1 MAINTGNFAKLLY
14 PGLNTIYGH
23 KYNEYPLECAEIYE
37 SRNSRRAY
45 EEDQGVTGFGLAP
58 VKTEGNAITYD
69 TEQQGFLTR
78 YNHITYGLGFIITE
92 EMVED
97 DLYDVVGQRRTE
109 GLAYSM
115 RQTEETVAANVF
127 NRAFN
132 TSYTLGDSAS
142 LVASAGG
149 GGSASRANVSGGT
162 WTNGAATAADLS
174 EAALEQALID
184 IANYKDDRGKHIQV
198 QAKQLIIANGNQF
211 NADRILSSSARVGTA
226 DNDVNAIKSMG
237 LVPKVVLN
245 HYLTD
250 ADAWFIQTDMP
261 NGFIKYVRKGVSFA
275 MDNDFDTSN
284 HKFKA
289 SKRDSFGAT
298 DPRCVWGNPG
308 A

>member
-23 KYNEYPLECAEIYE
+23 KYNEYSKECDAIFEG
-37 SRNSRRAY
+37 RTSRRAY

-58 VKTEGNAITYD
+58 VKTEGNSTVYD

-78 YNHITYGLGFIITE
+78 YNHVTYALGFIITE
-92 EMVED
+92 EMID
-97 DLYDVVGQRRTE
+97 DDQYDVVGQRRTE
-109 GLAYSM
+109 GLAYSQ
-115 RQTEETVAANVF
+115 RQTEETVAANVL

-132 TSYTLGDSAS
+132 TSYLLGDGSS
-142 LVASAGG
+142 LSAGAS
-149 GGSASRANVSGGT
+149 GGSTNRANVSGGT

-184 IANYKDDRGKHIQV
+184 IADYKDDRGKRIAV

-211 NADRILSSSARVGTA
+211 NADRILSSSSRVETA
-226 DNDVNAIKSMG
+226 DNDVNAVKNMG
-237 LVPKVVLN
+237 MVPKVVLN

-250 ADAWFIQTDMP
+250 ADAWFLQTDMP
-261 NGFIKYVRKGVSFA
+261 NGFIKYNRKAMSFA

-284 HKFKA
+284 AKFKSSA
-289 SKRDSFGAT
+289 RYSFGVT

-308 A
+308 V